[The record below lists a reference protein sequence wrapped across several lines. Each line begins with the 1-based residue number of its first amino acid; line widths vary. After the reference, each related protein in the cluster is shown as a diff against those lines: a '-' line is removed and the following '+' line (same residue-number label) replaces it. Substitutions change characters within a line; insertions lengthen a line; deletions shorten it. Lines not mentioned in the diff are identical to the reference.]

1 MIVLMRRTLLA
12 ATLAA
17 ALAGCSNNEAPTDPL
32 AYVPA
37 DSPYVMA
44 NHTPTP
50 KAVVQAWLAMYGDNM
65 EEIYADMANDPELKA
80 IEGEFGEWVRAAMP
94 EFGKMTSVD
103 GIEELGLKAEGRFAA
118 YGYGLMPV
126 YRMELSDSKNLAAT
140 IARIE
145 ERAGKKLAKRKLGE
159 TELWQFANDKAIVLF
174 GAVGNFLVVTL
185 APAKADDARLSAQVG
200 LTLPEASM
208 ASSGAF
214 AELDKKY
221 GYDGHVS
228 GFIDIRALAQRLTGR
243 NQDDNQV
250 ISAFGGEVP
259 KLSDACAS
267 ELDLMTQK
275 FPRMVFGTTVFDDKQ
290 MNVSSLIEVEAELAK
305 SMQKIAAPIPG
316 AGSKDAMMLRFAAS
330 VDLPETVRFLNG
342 VADSIAA
349 KPYQCEEL
357 KDINTSAAEMK
368 QNLAN
373 PGMAMA
379 GAVNALHFGLK
390 SMQMEAGSEMPSAVS
405 AFLTLGSSS
414 PLMLWGLAQQG
425 VPALAQIQLAAD
437 GKIVALP
444 ADALP
449 MPIPVEFKAVMTD
462 KSIGV
467 ATKDIDDA
475 SFTAAATVP
484 ASADGTVLRYGFT
497 GDFFKLIAEQVPAPT
512 PEMDEKAAKDA
523 ERGRKMIAGMGE
535 KIGQMDVRMQLTA
548 RGIEFVQENTLK

>member
-12 ATLAA
+12 AMIATAF
-17 ALAGCSNNEAPTDPL
+17 AGCSSNEAPTDPL
-32 AYVPA
+32 AYIPA

-50 KAVVQAWLAMYGDNM
+50 KAVVQAWLAMYGVNM
-65 EEIYADMANDPELKA
+65 EEIYADMANDPELKS
-80 IEGEFGEWVRAAMP
+80 IEGEFGEWVRAALP
-94 EFGKMTSVD
+94 EFGKMTSVT

-145 ERAGKKLAKRKLGE
+145 ERAGKKLDKRKLGD
-159 TELWQFANDKAIVLF
+159 TELWQFANDKAVVLF

-200 LTLPEASM
+200 LTLPEASL
-208 ASSGAF
+208 ADSGTF

-228 GFIDIRALAQRLTGR
+228 GYVDIRALAQRLSGR

-250 ISAFGGEVP
+250 ISAFGGDVP
-259 KLSDACAS
+259 KLSEACAS
-267 ELDLMTQK
+267 ELDSMTLK
-275 FPRMVFGTTVFDDKQ
+275 FPRMVFGTTRFDDKQ
-290 MNVSSLIEVEAELAK
+290 MNVSSLIEVESELAK
-305 SMQKIAAPIPG
+305 SLQKIAAPIPG
-316 AGSKDAMMLRFAAS
+316 AASTDAMMLRFAAS

-342 VADSIAA
+342 VADAIAA
-349 KPYQCEEL
+349 APYQCEEL
-357 KDINTSAAEMK
+357 KEINTSAAEMK
-368 QNLAN
+368 TNLAN
-373 PGMAMA
+373 PGLAMA
-379 GAVNALHFGLK
+379 GSVNALHFGLQNFK
-390 SMQMEAGSEMPSAVS
+390 MEAGSEMPSAVS
-405 AFLTLGSSS
+405 AYLTLGSQS

-425 VPALAQIQLAAD
+425 VPALAQIQLATD

-444 ADALP
+444 ADAMP
-449 MPIPVEFKAVMTD
+449 MPMPLEFKAVMTE
-462 KSIGV
+462 KSIGL

-484 ASADGTVLRYGFT
+484 AAADGTVLRYGFS
-497 GDFFKLIAEQVPAPT
+497 GDFFKLIADQVPAPT

-523 ERGRKMIAGMGE
+523 ERGRKIIEGMGE
-535 KIGQMDVRMQLTA
+535 KIGHMDVRVLLTA
-548 RGIEFVQENTLK
+548 RGIEFVQENSLK

>member
-32 AYVPA
+32 AYVPT

-159 TELWQFANDKAIVLF
+159 TELWQFANDKAVVLF

-208 ASSGAF
+208 ATNGAF

-221 GYDGHVS
+221 GYDGHLS
-228 GFIDIRALAQRLTGR
+228 GYIDIRALAQRLSGR

-259 KLSDACAS
+259 KLSDACAG

-275 FPRMVFGTTVFDDKQ
+275 FPRMVFGTTRFDEKQ
-290 MNVSSLIEVEAELAK
+290 MNVGSLIEVEPELAK

-316 AGSKDAMMLRFAAS
+316 AGSNERDDAAFCRIGGPAGNRALPQWRRRFDRRQALPVRRTRGHQQERGRDEAESGQSGHGDGRRRECAALRFEEHADGSRQRNA
-330 VDLPETVRFLNG
+330 ERGVRL
-342 VADSIAA
+342 
-349 KPYQCEEL
+349 
-357 KDINTSAAEMK
+357 
-368 QNLAN
+368 
-373 PGMAMA
+373 
-379 GAVNALHFGLK
+379 
-390 SMQMEAGSEMPSAVS
+390 
-405 AFLTLGSSS
+405 LTLGSSS

-449 MPIPVEFKAVMTD
+449 MPIPLEFKAVMTD

-467 ATKDIDDA
+467 ATTDIDDA